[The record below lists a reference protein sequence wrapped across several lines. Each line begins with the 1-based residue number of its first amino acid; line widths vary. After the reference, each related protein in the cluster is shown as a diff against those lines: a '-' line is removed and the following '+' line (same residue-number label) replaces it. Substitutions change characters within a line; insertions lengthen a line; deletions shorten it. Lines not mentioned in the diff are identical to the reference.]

1 VDAARAKRARVRA
14 RGRAEGRG
22 EEGGRKARRL
32 VAKRINRLELHSQ
45 ALDDKHLENHRQPS
59 SRSSEGGRAT
69 HRRNR
74 TDLVH
79 HHLIIPIT
87 LPELLLVSSARSAV
101 RSPHALPPPSLAP
114 SFTPSL
120 PPSLP
125 APPFLRRHSPPA
137 STTPPHRPP
146 PPQPPPVN
154 PQRSSPQP
162 SDHYN
167 RSLPIL

>member
-1 VDAARAKRARVRA
+1 VNAARAKRARVRA

-69 HRRNR
+69 DRRNR

-120 PPSLP
+120 TPSLPPSLP
-125 APPFLRRHSPPA
+125 PSPP
-137 STTPPHRPP
+137 P
-146 PPQPPPVN
+146 
-154 PQRSSPQP
+154 
-162 SDHYN
+162 
-167 RSLPIL
+167 SLPPSQLRPFSEGTHLRLQQPRHINHHLHSRPL